1 MGEISLELELIGHYD
16 ICEHILLGWSQLK
29 ISKTDKDPT
38 WENHN
43 PFIIFFKENSYNL
56 TQRNSAGRVSARLNH
71 TSNPQYR
78 VLESTKKTE
87 RNTKFFIDRRLFHFV
102 VQLGG

>member
-29 ISKTDKDPT
+29 ISKTDKDPI

-43 PFIIFFKENSYNL
+43 PFIIFL
-56 TQRNSAGRVSARLNH
+56 
-71 TSNPQYR
+71 
-78 VLESTKKTE
+78 KKTV
-87 RNTKFFIDRRLFHFV
+87 II
-102 VQLGG
+102 